1 VPTDTIIVSVTAGID
16 GDTFDAIVETQEAR
30 NREKYRSVE
39 RIRIANIDAAE
50 LPSRQGRTDKEKL
63 DQAIRG
69 KRLRCAVQSR
79 DPYGR
84 LVCKISRP

>member
-1 VPTDTIIVSVTAGID
+1 MADTIIVTVTSVVD
-16 GDTFDAIVETQEAR
+16 GDTFNADVDAQEAG
-30 NREKYRSVE
+30 NREKYRPVE

-69 KRLRCAVQSR
+69 KRLRCSVQSR
-79 DPYGR
+79 DAYGR
-84 LVCKISRP
+84 LVCRISRP

>member
-1 VPTDTIIVSVTAGID
+1 MDTIIVTVTAVID
-16 GDTFDAIVETQEAR
+16 GDTFDATVEAQESR
-30 NREKYRSVE
+30 NREKYKTSE

-63 DQAIRG
+63 EQAIKG
-69 KRLRCAVQSR
+69 KRLRCTVQSR
-79 DPYGR
+79 DVYGR